1 LPSSDGSRSKTT
13 KQTVQT
19 LSQVFFVAAVDYDVE
34 KHRNYASEVLQ
45 TIRVLKVYGF
55 LSGERQ
61 RETAVPSIWT
71 EKALELENL
80 RGEPEVEAVLKYK
93 LVTLAKSV

>member
-1 LPSSDGSRSKTT
+1 M
-13 KQTVQT
+13 
-19 LSQVFFVAAVDYDVE
+19 YVE
-34 KHRNYASEVLQ
+34 NHRNYDSEVLQ
-45 TIRVLKVYGF
+45 TIRILKVYGF
-55 LSGERQ
+55 LSGGRQ
-61 RETAVPSIWT
+61 HETAVLSIWT